1 MQFLFVGLMYFLN
14 LFIFKNFILFNLLA
28 FKCDIVVHFFKGG
41 GGGFV
46 RPSTHTGDLIC
57 DVLGP

>member
-1 MQFLFVGLMYFLN
+1 MQYLFVGLMYFLN
-14 LFIFKNFILFNLLA
+14 LFIFKDFILFNLLA

-41 GGGFV
+41 GVV